1 MGPDEAQEAMDLFGI
16 DLNIDVNAGEPGSA
30 SGLVDQFGM
39 GDNSPSSHYQRV
51 TSDRFE
57 DYLDDNKVANQTGP
71 TLPPKRAKYINVDP
85 LLSDDED
92 EAPGELTTAPKRK
105 ENKTDPRIKTLKV
118 LFKKYQTNDFL
129 LVGRMT
135 SEHDDVQG
143 RVHCKDINRCHNKK
157 HIIECTINEMSEN
170 FAKAI
175 PIMTFILGQTEEK
188 ISKMLLVLEKL
199 ETYLLTGVQ
208 NNLNHFKKF
217 NI

>member
-1 MGPDEAQEAMDLFGI
+1 MMMYKAEFI
-16 DLNIDVNAGEPGSA
+16 V
-30 SGLVDQFGM
+30 
-39 GDNSPSSHYQRV
+39 
-51 TSDRFE
+51 
-57 DYLDDNKVANQTGP
+57 
-71 TLPPKRAKYINVDP
+71 
-85 LLSDDED
+85 
-92 EAPGELTTAPKRK
+92 
-105 ENKTDPRIKTLKV
+105 
-118 LFKKYQTNDFL
+118 
-129 LVGRMT
+129 
-135 SEHDDVQG
+135 
-143 RVHCKDINRCHNKK
+143 DINRCPNKK